1 MFKVTFSETYL
12 VSFSECMVSL
22 SFQIAHYL
30 QSQMMLDFGGESE
43 CTFLLGKHSS
53 FLWKQRKVQSNPI
66 HPSLQ
71 LYSRTK

>member
-53 FLWKQRKVQSNPI
+53 FFVEAEEGSEQSY
-66 HPSLQ
+66 PSQHTTL
-71 LYSRTK
+71 LLN